1 MRIPS
6 ISFLLIVLWYSCS
19 AYKYQADDKS
29 AILQVLKKQELAWN
43 SGNID
48 VFMEGY
54 WKSDSLTFIGK
65 SGVKSGWETTL
76 NNYKKSYPTPDI
88 MGKLS
93 FDVEKLEMINKNM
106 AFIIGKYTLTR
117 EKDQPSGYFTLLW
130 KKIDGKWYIISDH
143 TSG

>member
-1 MRIPS
+1 MRVLIMCVFS
-6 ISFLLIVLWYSCS
+6 ITLWSSCS
-19 AYKYQADDKS
+19 VNKHQNDDKV

-54 WKSDSLTFIGK
+54 WKSDSLIFIGK
-65 SGVKSGWETTL
+65 SGVKYGWETTL
-76 NNYKKSYPTPDI
+76 NNYKKSYPTIEI

-93 FDVEKLEMINKNM
+93 FDIEKIDLISTNT
-106 AFIIGKYTLTR
+106 AFIIGKYTLIR
-117 EKDQPSGYFTLLW
+117 KEDKPSGYFTLLW